1 MSSTR
6 HPHER
11 PSAAGVMPLHDEGGS
26 MPRNHAR
33 LPVSHPQGDEAR
45 PIRIL
50 QVEDCAFDAE
60 LVQSELSLDQID
72 FQVRLVEDEVAYL
85 LALEEFEPDIILSD
99 LSLPGF
105 SGRRALELLRER
117 DEVLPFIFV
126 SATLGEEAAIEAL
139 RHGATDY
146 ILKQNPVRL
155 AAAVRRA
162 LREADEQRGRNWAE
176 SELMRTQRFESLA
189 MLAGGISHDLRNLLQ
204 PLLLAGDSLLDY
216 RDDPRLARL
225 GSLIRDCGRRGLD
238 MVQSMLSLARGAPRT
253 EEIRLG
259 ELFAALQL
267 LLQGSVPKSVQLSTR
282 IDPPELSFEGNYTEL
297 QQCLL
302 NLSLNAIQ
310 AMPDGGEL
318 KISTGREYLDADF
331 IRAGEAAREGHFLRL
346 TVTDT
351 GTGMSAE
358 VLRRL
363 YEPFFTTKAE
373 GTGLG
378 LLSCQRIVAS
388 HGGMIRVQS
397 QSGLGT
403 RFDLYFPLHSCPV
416 ELAPRA
422 EMVASRQGRGER
434 ILVVS
439 EEAGQLSLLAD
450 ALDTYGYLAHVGQ
463 SGVAALLW
471 CRTHGHP
478 DLVILDAEM
487 ALLSGAR
494 TLQALHDRGYR
505 GPAILLLHPQF
516 KLELPAWPPGL
527 EVLRVTKPLTP
538 QALLQSVRA
547 ALDREAPP
555 S

>member
-1 MSSTR
+1 MSRTR
-6 HPHER
+6 AATSYPHAEIDT
-11 PSAAGVMPLHDEGGS
+11 A
-26 MPRNHAR
+26 
-33 LPVSHPQGDEAR
+33 
-45 PIRIL
+45 IRIL

-60 LVQSELSLDQID
+60 LIQAELDLDRINY
-72 FQVRLVEDEVAYL
+72 VVCLVEDEPEFME
-85 LALEEFEPDIILSD
+85 ALDEFKPDIILSD
-99 LSLPGF
+99 LSLPCF
-105 SGRRALELLRER
+105 SGRRALELLRQR
-117 DEVLPFIFV
+117 DQVLPFIFV

-155 AAAVRRA
+155 ASAVRRA

-216 RDDPRLARL
+216 QEDPRLARL

-253 EEIRLG
+253 EEIRLA

-267 LLQGSVPKSVQLSTR
+267 LLQGSVPRSVVFSTL

-318 KISTGREYLDADF
+318 RISTRCESLDASFFRPDE
-331 IRAGEAAREGHFLRL
+331 IAQPGRFLRL
-346 TVTDT
+346 TVADT
-351 GTGMSAE
+351 GTGMSAD
-358 VLRRL
+358 VLQHL
-363 YEPFFTTKAE
+363 YEPFFTTKQE

-378 LLSCQRIVAS
+378 LLSCQRIVNS
-388 HGGMIRVQS
+388 HGGMIRVHS
-397 QSGLGT
+397 QPALGS
-403 RFDLYFPLHSCPV
+403 RFDLYFPLQTSEARP
-416 ELAPRA
+416 APRTELMA
-422 EMVASRQGRGER
+422 TRQGRGES
-434 ILVVS
+434 ILVVA
-439 EEAGQLSLLAD
+439 EEVGQLSLLAD
-450 ALDTYGYLAHVGQ
+450 ALETYGYLPHVGQ

-478 DLVILDAEM
+478 DLVIIDADM
-487 ALLSGAR
+487 ALLSGER
-494 TLQALHDRGYR
+494 TLRALHERGYR
-505 GPAILLLHPQF
+505 GAAILLVHSSI
-516 KLELPAWPPGL
+516 EVALPDWPEGPK
-527 EVLRVTKPLTP
+527 VSCVPKPLTP
-538 QALLQSVRA
+538 QALLQSVRH
-547 ALDREAPP
+547 ALDRDTPED
-555 S
+555 